1 MSTELSV
8 PRLYALRFFYLVVAV
23 GLAIV
28 VWPNVVSHDI
38 GPLTGAATANSLLA
52 AIGLLALLGLR
63 HPVKMLPLLVFE
75 VVWKAIYL
83 AFYALPLW
91 RGGQL
96 DEASLANIQ
105 SVLVVVLF
113 VPMIPWRHVVKTY
126 LVGQDAQVRS
136 S

>member
-1 MSTELSV
+1 MNSDLSR
-8 PRLYALRFFYLVVAV
+8 PRLFALRFFYLVVAA
-23 GLAIV
+23 GLATV
-28 VWPNVVSHDI
+28 VWPRVVSHEA

-83 AFYALPLW
+83 VFYALPLW
-91 RGGQL
+91 RAGQL

-105 SVLVVVLF
+105 SVLVIVVF
-113 VPMIPWRHVVKTY
+113 VPMIPWRYVVRTY
-126 LVGQDAQVRS
+126 GLGQDAQVRS